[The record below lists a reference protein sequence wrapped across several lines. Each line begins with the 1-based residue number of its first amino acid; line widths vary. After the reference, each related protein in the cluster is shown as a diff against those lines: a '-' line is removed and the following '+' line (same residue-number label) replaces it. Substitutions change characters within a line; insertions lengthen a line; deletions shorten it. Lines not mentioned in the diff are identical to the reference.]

1 MNLCSTY
8 ADMPATLR
16 PVVTFYEAI
25 AFSGVGKPLKAMTA
39 FNSAAHAVTEGNNA
53 LLRAMSP
60 IGQKPEQISV
70 GDYYIRALLCLQKH
84 RHSEEVIEMA
94 RSAIA
99 SLPPGHEC
107 TSRIYTIL
115 FNHLVN
121 QGNWTDALN
130 SIIQNTD
137 QELKRTTLRELIS
150 RMLHCH
156 DWQSIVDLIYG
167 KLEED
172 VENVLLAAARAQKA
186 TASPHLF
193 KLVYSFYI
201 KRNDFENAARAQYEY
216 AFVLRTQAEQ
226 TPELLRRRRDAL
238 AVASTLLDLLPQE
251 DRYLSF
257 PDELLEEDDSDSA
270 MECTNYITEDMID
283 VAMRDVIADELDM
296 VAPVRTSVRR
306 RMFILTA
313 EKLFE
318 EWVVANARVA
328 LLVTGEVPPCEPSEI
343 VNSLISIKNYDM
355 AFDVC
360 RYCNIPVGDV
370 LSSLTR
376 ECLLIDANPPDVLP
390 TWIQANQRRSEKI
403 GTSSRWAVVR
413 GLLAAARRLWPDDSR
428 PLRAVTRTFLAHGIP
443 IPCWLDAEYTERD
456 VGGYLRCLIEYGAV
470 SDGLKVAASCV
481 DEETKKIKSIDSRV
495 WLPLTA
501 ISDVL
506 SMGAKSKEEKLLSV
520 LNEKLRTHFTR
531 VEGFEKAA
539 QLSH

>member
-1 MNLCSTY
+1 MPLSLFINLCSTY

-60 IGQKPEQISV
+60 IGQKPEQIS
-70 GDYYIRALLCLQKH
+70 ALLCLQKH

-107 TSRIYTIL
+107 TVLFQSRIYTIL

-156 DWQSIVDLIYG
+156 DWQSILQLKIGDIPERG
-167 KLEED
+167 GFQ

-257 PDELLEEDDSDSA
+257 PDE
-270 MECTNYITEDMID
+270 
-283 VAMRDVIADELDM
+283 
-296 VAPVRTSVRR
+296 
-306 RMFILTA
+306 
-313 EKLFE
+313 

-355 AFDVC
+355 AFDPYLVHQFLHCVFFVAPMRSANVPIVSTSFRLETSASMFAFVISCAPTKRTFYVLHRFDC
-360 RYCNIPVGDV
+360 RRK
-370 LSSLTR
+370 SSI
-376 ECLLIDANPPDVLP
+376 ESASVFC
-390 TWIQANQRRSEKI
+390 
-403 GTSSRWAVVR
+403 SSRWAVVR

-443 IPCWLDAEYTERD
+443 IPCWLDERD

-481 DEETKKIKSIDSRV
+481 DEETKKVRYYSNKS
-495 WLPLTA
+495 
-501 ISDVL
+501 
-506 SMGAKSKEEKLLSV
+506 LLKYV
-520 LNEKLRTHFTR
+520 RPKVCTNFL
-531 VEGFEKAA
+531 
-539 QLSH
+539 